1 MAATVD
7 SRAPGDL
14 PDLQFTTRYVGTTT
28 IVELTGEWDLTAT
41 PATRRVLVTA
51 LDQKPECVVLDL
63 TALSFIDSSGLHGT
77 VELAER
83 ARHDGVRLAI
93 IVGARQVRRLFEI
106 SGLID
111 RLPIIDGTT

>member
-1 MAATVD
+1 MAATLD

-14 PDLQFTTRYVGTTT
+14 PDLRFTTRYVGTTT

-41 PATRRVLVTA
+41 PAARRVLATA
-51 LDQKPECVVLDL
+51 LDQEPECVVLDL

-93 IVGARQVRRLFEI
+93 IVGTRQVRRLFEI
-106 SGLID
+106 SELID